1 MSYNAAP
8 PPVYPASPTGGMQQ
22 TNTMAIVSLVF
33 GILGLVG
40 VCPGIGAIVALIT
53 GYMARSSIRQE
64 PGRYSGEGLA
74 TGGIILGWIGVA
86 LIVCGL
92 CGSLIWFFF
101 MGGMA
106 IIGAA
111 TQPHSLLPVLTAL
124 FA

>member
-8 PPVYPASPTGGMQQ
+8 PPVYPASPSSGQQ
-22 TNTMAIVSLVF
+22 TQPMAIVSLIF

-40 VCPGIGAIVALIT
+40 VCPGLGSIIGLIT
-53 GYMARSSIRQE
+53 GYMARSTIRQD
-64 PGRYSGEGLA
+64 PARYSGDGLA
-74 TGGIILGWIGVA
+74 TGGIVLGWIGVA
-86 LIVCGL
+86 LMACGL
-92 CGSLIWFFF
+92 CSALVWLFF

-111 TQPHSLLPVLTAL
+111 TQSHSLLPLLTAL

>member
-1 MSYNAAP
+1 MSYSASP
-8 PPVYPASPTGGMQQ
+8 PPVYPASPSSTQQ
-22 TNTMAIVSLVF
+22 THTMAIVSLIF

-40 VCPGIGAIVALIT
+40 VCPGLGAIIALIT
-53 GYMARSSIRQE
+53 GYMARSSIRQD
-64 PGRYSGEGLA
+64 PARYSGDGLA

-92 CGSLIWFFF
+92 CSGLVWFFF

-111 TQPHSLLPVLTAL
+111 SQSHSLLPLLTGL